1 MRQSNMKS
9 WMLSV
14 GLVFFLGANAAAQS
28 LTWTGT
34 PALGRTVMITIQG
47 PPGAPYLLGVSNSP
61 GPTILPPLPPIQLGL
76 PFFYVVG
83 PTPNSPFQPAFD
95 LSGEAQVPLTIPVNL
110 ALFGQTF
117 WLQAAYADST
127 NPLLIGFT
135 NGISFTL
142 SSPIDAPTITSVS
155 PAFGGASGGDMIT
168 ITGANFLPGPVSAT
182 LGGQALTDFVAVSS
196 TALEGRVPTGVPNT
210 TASLLVT
217 TPSGAASLGAAYA
230 YTPEVPTVSSIT
242 PDHVQIYGGAILTLR
257 GEGLGPGTT
266 VVLAGFTL
274 SPLSQTASEFVAF
287 APPFGSVGFV
297 DLWVS
302 SAQGSSFRPQ
312 ALRYTIPLDV
322 GDGSDGVFAPGSNV
336 TLQTGPNLGQ
346 FQFESFHI
354 PVGVTVR
361 ALGVYPLSI
370 RCRGEVRIE
379 GTLDISGGDPAQPST
394 AGAGGFPG
402 AVGAVSSNSTFLGFG
417 PGGGFLPIS
426 FIPLGSGIQ
435 CSPCA
440 GHAMEPIPNTNCGVT
455 AIYGSVTLAPFLGGS
470 GGGLNSFSSVV
481 LHAGGGGGA
490 VDISARSS
498 VFVSGTIDASG
509 GPNTNTQ
516 QGVFGAGSGGA
527 IRIRTQDTVVLTGL
541 LSVAGASGTGCISS
555 RGRWLIQSWSGQT
568 STILTPTIPPGVY

>member
-127 NPLLIGFT
+127 NPLLISFT

-142 SSPIDAPTITSVS
+142 SSPIDAPTITSVT

-196 TALEGRVPTGVPNT
+196 TTLEGRVPTGVPNT

-230 YTPEVPTVSSIT
+230 YTPEVPTVSSII
-242 PDHVQIYGGAILTLR
+242 PDHVQVDGGAILTLQ

-287 APPFGSVGFV
+287 APPFGSIGFV

-302 SAQGSSFRPQ
+302 SAQGSSFRSQ
-312 ALRYTIPLDV
+312 AFRYTIPLDV
-322 GDGSDGVFAPGSNV
+322 GDGSDGVFAPTSNV

-354 PVGVTVR
+354 PAGVTVR

-379 GTLDISGGDPAQPST
+379 GTLDISGGDPGQPSI

-402 AVGAVSSNSTFLGFG
+402 AVGVLNSTALIPGFG
-417 PGGGFLPIS
+417 PGAGAVPSTGQ
-426 FIPLGSGIQ
+426 GQ
-435 CSPCA
+435 CSLCA
-440 GHAMEPIPNTNCGVT
+440 GHAMEATNVSNCGVVSV
-455 AIYGSVTLAPFLGGS
+455 YGSPMLTPILGGS
-470 GGGLNSFSSVV
+470 GGGLVSSSGLV
-481 LHAGGGGGA
+481 LQAGGGGGA
-490 VDISARSS
+490 LDISAGSS
-498 VFVSGTIDASG
+498 VLVSGTIDASG
-509 GPNTNTQ
+509 GPALTP
-516 QGVFGAGSGGA
+516 QGFNLGAGSGGA
-527 IRIRTQDTVVLTGL
+527 IRIRTQGTMSLTGL
-541 LSVAGASGTGCISS
+541 ATVAGAAGGSPSSSCSSS
-555 RGRWLIQSWSGQT
+555 RGRWLVQTWTGQT
-568 STILTPTIPPGVY
+568 STTLTPTIPPGVY

>member
-1 MRQSNMKS
+1 MRQSNLKS

-127 NPLLIGFT
+127 NPLLVGFT

-196 TALEGRVPTGVPNT
+196 TTLEGRVPTGVPNT

-242 PDHVQIYGGAILTLR
+242 PDHVQIYGGAILTLQ

-287 APPFGSVGFV
+287 APPFGSIGFV

-302 SAQGSSFRPQ
+302 SPQGSSFRSQ
-312 ALRYTIPLDV
+312 AFRYTIPLDV
-322 GDGSDGVFAPGSNV
+322 GDGSDGVFAPTSNV

-354 PVGVTVR
+354 PAGVTVR

-379 GTLDISGGDPAQPST
+379 GTLDISGGDPAQPSI

-402 AVGAVSSNSTFLGFG
+402 AVGVPNISNAFPGFG
-417 PGGGFLPIS
+417 PGGGFLGVPTS
-426 FIPLGSGIQ
+426 F

-440 GHAMEPIPNTNCGVT
+440 GHAMEPTPPVINCNLT
-455 AIYGSVTLAPFLGGS
+455 AIYGSTNLTPLIGGS
-470 GGGLNSFSSVV
+470 GGGVATSSGSVISG
-481 LHAGGGGGA
+481 GGGGGA
-490 VDISARSS
+490 LDLAARSYI
-498 VFVSGTIDASG
+498 FVSGIIDASG
-509 GPNTNTQ
+509 GPN
-516 QGVFGAGSGGA
+516 GSLPSGSSGAGSGGA
-527 IRIRTQDTVVLTGL
+527 IRIRTQDTAVLTGL
-541 LSVAGASGTGCISS
+541 LSVAGAAGVSSSTQCSSS
-555 RGRWLIQSWSGQT
+555 RGRWLVQTWTGQT
-568 STILTPTIPPGVY
+568 STTLTPTIPPGVY